1 MKGLIGLKYLMNPF
15 SLITDIIGLVDM
27 LGGGGGGKPKK
38 PKKYNN
44 KPSAK
49 NPSGADPNIDG
60 PRGRVKAKT
69 IVNQF
74 GEAAGKQYKK
84 ILAEYGDDA
93 ARAYAQALSN
103 KGGDATKALK
113 AWRRWGFKPV
123 KYKPTKLQKVG
134 DFFGGMFDS
143 GVQKGKDIV
152 GSVHK
157 SLKNLPFYF
166 YLASNKREV

>member
-15 SLITDIIGLVDM
+15 SLITDILGLVDL
-27 LGGGGGGKPKK
+27 LGGGDLGGKPKK
-38 PKKYNN
+38 PKNYNN

-93 ARAYAQALSN
+93 ARAYANALTNS
-103 KGGDATKALK
+103 GGDATKAFK
-113 AWRRWGFKPV
+113 AWKRLNLKPV
-123 KYKPTKLQKVG
+123 QLSLIHISEPTR
-134 DFFGGMFDS
+134 
-143 GVQKGKDIV
+143 
-152 GSVHK
+152 
-157 SLKNLPFYF
+157 PY
-166 YLASNKREV
+166 